1 VCIGLESWSQ
11 ERYEGS
17 SVPFIRREK
26 LSCVPK
32 KRAGVA
38 KRFEKFRIDYK

>member
-1 VCIGLESWSQ
+1 MKDQVSRLKG
-11 ERYEGS
+11 
-17 SVPFIRREK
+17 EK
-26 LSCVPK
+26 IENKLCSK